1 MIEGFHLGAGGTAGQ
16 VCLMHGFTG
25 SPWDLI
31 PVGERLAAG
40 GFEVHCPRLPGH
52 GFPDQAEENCWE
64 AWLARGQSCLD
75 AAVDRADGRPVIVAG
90 LSMGALLTLQLAYA
104 NAGRID
110 AIATFA
116 PAVEVSTFNRFGIWV
131 LGNLSRV
138 GLGALE
144 MPKGAS
150 DAQDQESQEENPG
163 SNPFPFSAYR
173 SFGELRV
180 RTRAIVGEVRT
191 PTLILHGALD
201 ATCPVAGSAWLEQAL
216 GATDVERHI
225 LPRSGHVI
233 TRDLEVAEVGSH
245 LLDFLRTRLKTNAVE
260 V

>member
-1 MIEGFHLGAGGTAGQ
+1 MIEGFHLGVGGGAGQ

-31 PVGERLAAG
+31 PVGEALAAN
-40 GFEVHCPRLPGH
+40 GFEVDCPRLPGH
-52 GFPDQAEENCWE
+52 GFPDRPEENSWP

-75 AAVDRADGRPVIVAG
+75 EAVGRAGGRPVVVAG
-90 LSMGALLTLQLAYA
+90 LSMGALLTLQLARGNPGSIA
-104 NAGRID
+104 

-116 PAVEVSTFNRFGIWV
+116 PAVEVSSFNRFGIWL

-138 GLGALE
+138 GLGAIE

-150 DAQDQESQEENPG
+150 DAQDEDAQEQNPG
-163 SNPFPFSAYR
+163 SNPFPFSAYQ
-173 SFGELRV
+173 SFGELRM
-180 RTRAIVGEVRT
+180 RTRAIVGEVMA

-201 ATCPVAGSAWLEQAL
+201 ATCPVAGSAWLEASL
-216 GATDVERHI
+216 GSSDVERHI

-233 TRDLEVAEVGSH
+233 TRDLEVAEVGSR
-245 LLDFLRTRLKTNAVE
+245 LLGFLSSRLS
-260 V
+260 